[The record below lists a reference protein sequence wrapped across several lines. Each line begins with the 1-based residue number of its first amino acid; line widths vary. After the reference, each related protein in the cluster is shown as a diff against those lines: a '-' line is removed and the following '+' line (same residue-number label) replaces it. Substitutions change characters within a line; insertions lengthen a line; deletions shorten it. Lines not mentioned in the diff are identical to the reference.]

1 MVRTAKVQTPAK
13 PANKVTPKTIAKPA
27 SDSKDKSAEI
37 IGELKS
43 LMSLYQSAGDRGR
56 AMAYGKAI
64 STIKN
69 HKGPITSAE
78 QIKGLPGIGDGIYR
92 KINEYLSKGKISKL
106 SELKQDKK
114 LAVLDELT
122 KIWGVGPI
130 AAQALYQRGIRTID
144 QLRMKKC
151 ILTANQQVGLK
162 YFEDFQERIPR
173 AMATKIAS
181 TVSQA
186 AVKLWGKNVKSEAC
200 GSYRRG
206 RPTCGDVDV
215 LITRTDNKPVTN
227 MLE

>member
-1 MVRTAKVQTPAK
+1 M
-13 PANKVTPKTIAKPA
+13 
-27 SDSKDKSAEI
+27 
-37 IGELKS
+37 
-43 LMSLYQSAGDRGR
+43 
-56 AMAYGKAI
+56 
-64 STIKN
+64 
-69 HKGPITSAE
+69 
-78 QIKGLPGIGDGIYR
+78 
-92 KINEYLSKGKISKL
+92 
-106 SELKQDKK
+106 
-114 LAVLDELT
+114 AVLDELT

-162 YFEDFQERIPR
+162 YFEDFQERIPL